1 MVARSQIL
9 VSGSTA
15 ILFGTLTNETGFYVY
30 FCGRPPY
37 ANTSDADGSGTILQ
51 GDFSSEPC
59 GQPSYGDCVLLPGAR
74 VHYRSLPGPFPNPLA
89 GWDGTDWCRSTYS
102 AALDERFANR
112 REVHTI
118 QLFA

>member
-30 FCGRPPY
+30 FCGKPPY
-37 ANTSDADGSGTILQ
+37 ANTSDTDGSGSILL

-59 GQPSYGDCVLLPGAR
+59 GQPSYGDCVLRPGAR
-74 VHYRSLPGPFPNPLA
+74 VQYLSLPVYFSNPLA
-89 GWDGTDWCRSTYS
+89 GWDGRDWCRSTYS
-102 AALDERFANR
+102 TALDGRFANR
-112 REVHTI
+112 REVRAI